1 MSQHVLITGT
11 GRPYALGFNLVKR
24 YLEHGDS
31 VFASVRRPSEALE
44 ELKRDYPDRLHILT
58 MDIAS
63 TESVNAAAREAE
75 RLTDRLD
82 LIVNNATTASAD
94 TMKELPDFDL
104 DLIAPAVNVGA
115 VGPVRVLKAFLPL
128 LKKSAVGA
136 LVVNISSEA
145 GSIGKCYRTFYLD
158 YGTEKAALNM
168 LTKTLHN
175 YFKNDPNLNIL
186 CVHPGWIRTNPGNSE
201 APLDPYE
208 HAETL
213 RLLFEARRHDKTG
226 PIFITHTGE
235 AYPW

>member
-213 RLLFEARRHDKTG
+213 RRLFEARRNVKDG
-226 PIFITHTGE
+226 ELFITCTGE

>member
-1 MSQHVLITGT
+1 MSQTVLITGT

-24 YLEHGDS
+24 YLEHGDR
-31 VFASVRRPSEALE
+31 VFASIRRPSEALE
-44 ELKRDYPDRLHILT
+44 ALRREYPDSLYILT

-63 TESVNAAAREAE
+63 TESVNAAAAQAAA
-75 RLTDRLD
+75 LTDSLD
-82 LIVNNATTASAD
+82 LIINNATTASAD

-115 VGPVRVLKAFLPL
+115 VGPIRVVKAFLPL
-128 LKKSAVGA
+128 LKASTLGA

-145 GSIGKCYRTFYLD
+145 GSIGRCYRTFYLD

-168 LTKTLHN
+168 LTMTLHN
-175 YFKNDPNLNIL
+175 WLRDEPNLNII
-186 CVHPGWIRTNPGNSE
+186 CIHPGWIRTNPGNTE

-213 RLLFEARRHDKTG
+213 RLLFETRRHDKEG
-226 PIFITHTGE
+226 PVFVTCEGE
-235 AYPW
+235 PYPW

>member
-1 MSQHVLITGT
+1 MSQTVLITGT

-24 YLEHGDS
+24 YLEHGDR
-31 VFASVRRPSEALE
+31 VFASIRRPSEALE
-44 ELKRDYPDRLHILT
+44 ALRREYPDSLYILT

-63 TESVNAAAREAE
+63 TESVNAAAAQAAA
-75 RLTDRLD
+75 LTDSLD
-82 LIVNNATTASAD
+82 LIINNATTASAD

-115 VGPVRVLKAFLPL
+115 VGPIRVVKAFLPL
-128 LKKSAVGA
+128 LKASTLGA

-145 GSIGKCYRTFYLD
+145 GSIGRCYRTFYLD

-168 LTKTLHN
+168 LTMTLHN
-175 YFKNDPNLNIL
+175 WLRDEPNLNII
-186 CVHPGWIRTNPGNSE
+186 CIHPGWIRTNPGNTE

-213 RLLFEARRHDKTG
+213 RLLFETRRHDKEG
-226 PIFITHTGE
+226 PVFVTYEGE
-235 AYPW
+235 PYPW

>member
-82 LIVNNATTASAD
+82 LI
-94 TMKELPDFDL
+94 
-104 DLIAPAVNVGA
+104 APAVNVGA

-128 LKKSAVGA
+128 LKKSTVGA

-213 RLLFEARRHDKTG
+213 RLMFEARRHDKTG

-235 AYPW
+235 AYSW

>member
-1 MSQHVLITGT
+1 MSQTVLITGT
-11 GRPYALGFNLVKR
+11 GRPYALGFNLVRR
-24 YLEHGDS
+24 YLENGDT

-44 ELKRDYPDRLHILT
+44 KLKQEYPERLHILH
-58 MDIAS
+58 MDISS

-75 RLTDRLD
+75 TLAGHLD
-82 LIVNNATTASAD
+82 LIINNATTASGD

-115 VGPVRVLKAFLPL
+115 VGPIRVVKAFLPM
-128 LKKSAVGA
+128 LKKSPDGA

-168 LTKTLHN
+168 LTMTLHN
-175 YFKNDPNLNIL
+175 YFKDDPGINIL
-186 CVHPGWIRTNPGNSE
+186 CLHPGWIRTNPGNHE

-213 RLLFEARRHDKTG
+213 RCLFEKKHHDKEG
-226 PIFITHTGE
+226 PVFITYTGE
-235 AYPW
+235 EYPW